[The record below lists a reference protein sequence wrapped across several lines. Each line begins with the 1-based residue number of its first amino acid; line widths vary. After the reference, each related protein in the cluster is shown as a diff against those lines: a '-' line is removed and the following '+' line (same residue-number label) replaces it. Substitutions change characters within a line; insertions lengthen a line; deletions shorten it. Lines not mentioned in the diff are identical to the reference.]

1 MPNLIAPGKNLGHSS
16 LYIDFL
22 ADSKPAR
29 EFYPARDLGVVAKKL
44 DSVNYDRSKLVQ
56 ILLKQNKSFGAGDKT
71 LSNIEKLKAPGSVA
85 VFSGQQAVL
94 FGGPL
99 LIVIKALTLAKSAAE
114 LSQKLQRPVVPIFWI
129 AGDDHDFDEANHALV
144 LNKQTEEITVSYNT
158 RPVEE
163 LPTSEVILSNTEELN
178 RAKTQ
183 YKEALGE
190 SEFTDVLYTL
200 IDSSYQVGETI
211 VSAFGKLMAGL
222 TAEFGLVLFN
232 PGDAEVKRLS
242 AKFFQRI
249 VENQDILH
257 ETTSRTNSQLLQ
269 SGYHLQVEK
278 SDSATHLFYNLDGR
292 KPVLREGD
300 KFNVADK
307 VFSKE
312 ELMKLIEKI
321 PEKFSPDVLTRP
333 VFQSFLFPVLSQSG
347 GPAEIAY
354 LAQSG
359 AIFELFDLPAP
370 VYQSRPSATFVE
382 KHFEKMMIEYKI
394 SFEELTG
401 DIEQV
406 VNSVMTKSFPDN
418 LEKDFARLKNQIAE
432 SFKSFK
438 AEAVRFD
445 PALEGFSEQTFGKI
459 DFALKNLESKVFAAH
474 KKKSQDVRNRIY
486 RLWHALFP
494 NRGLQERSVNVG
506 YFISK
511 YGFEFI
517 NFMHDQIDI
526 NEKHHQLIAMTD
538 YKTK

>member
-29 EFYPARDLGVVAKKL
+29 EFYPARDLEEVAKKL

-99 LIVIKALTLAKSAAE
+99 LIMIKALTLVKSAAE

-129 AGDDHDFDEANHALV
+129 AGDDHDFDEANHTLV
-144 LNKQTEEITVSYNT
+144 LNKQTEGITVSYNT

-163 LPTSEVILSNTEELN
+163 LPTSELILSNTEELN

-183 YKEALGE
+183 YQEALGE
-190 SEFTDVLYTL
+190 SEFTGGLYTL
-200 IDSSYQVGETI
+200 IGSSYQVGETI

-232 PGDAEVKRLS
+232 PGDAEVKRLA
-242 AKFFQRI
+242 AKFFQKI

-257 ETTSRTNSQLLQ
+257 ETTSRTNSQILQ

-292 KPVLREGD
+292 KPVLRDGD
-300 KFNVADK
+300 KFKVADK
-307 VFSKE
+307 VYSKD
-312 ELMKLIEKI
+312 ELLKLIEKI

-333 VFQSFLFPVLSQSG
+333 VFQSFLFPVVSQRG

-359 AIFELFDLPAP
+359 GFFELFNLPAP
-370 VYQSRPSATFVE
+370 FYQSRPSGTFIE
-382 KHFEKMMIEYKI
+382 KHFEKMMNEYKI

-406 VNSVMTKSFPDN
+406 VNSVMTKSFPVN
-418 LEKDFARLKNQIAE
+418 LEVDFAKLKNQIAKE
-432 SFKSFK
+432 FDSFK
-438 AEAVRFD
+438 AAEVKFD
-445 PALEGFSEQTFGKI
+445 PALKDFSEQTFGKI
-459 DFALKNLESKVFAAH
+459 DFDLKNLEAKVFASH

-494 NRGLQERSVNVG
+494 NRGLQERSVNIG

-517 NFMHDQIDI
+517 NFMHNQIDI
-526 NEKHHQLIAMTD
+526 NEKYHQLISMTD